1 MPPLRATVDR
11 RHGFATD
18 GSGIGLCLSPGDYDN
33 GFRPRIPCRGPLEA
47 VRSSPQTESHPG
59 RKKVLMSASTPRFS
73 GTVSGSA
80 KTTRSVRGP
89 FAELI
94 ARLWSHVL
102 AGIALAAVLAVVAG
116 LLAAELMPRGPI
128 TSTQAI
134 ELMLL
139 GLVTGAVSGFAMRSR
154 WAMVVASLLFVA
166 AFEFGRRGTDG
177 PTVDGIVLD
186 NTFGVLALIVGRG
199 PLALF
204 GLFSIIMGV
213 LYGTALARRLSPN
226 QNGIDHRGAGFYLR
240 RGGAALATVALV
252 GLAILVLLPAS
263 TPPVRGENGQPL
275 PGGISELTRVTLG
288 GHEQSITIRGAS
300 PDLPVMLW
308 LAGGPGQTDLP
319 YTRLFFDE
327 LAQDVIIVN
336 WDQRGA
342 GKSYP
347 ALDPTSTW
355 TLEQAIADTAEL
367 TNYLRD
373 RFDEEKIYLA
383 GESWGTT
390 LGVMTVQQHPDL
402 FYAWIGSG
410 QMVDQ
415 LETDRMIYQGLQTYA
430 EQEGDSS
437 LAAELEAMG
446 PPPYP
451 TVFDYGYILT
461 QYDKL
466 IPDYDPPA
474 AYEAIGNNT
483 GVGPFGILAEEYT
496 FIERFSVLR
505 GLMDMFAVMYP
516 QLQEVN
522 FRVDVPNLAV
532 PIYLFQGEYELEARD
547 DLARE
552 WFGMVDA
559 PAKTLYTIENAGHST
574 VLEGFETFHQVMV
587 EVILPAT
594 YPTAS

>member
-1 MPPLRATVDR
+1 
-11 RHGFATD
+11 
-18 GSGIGLCLSPGDYDN
+18 
-33 GFRPRIPCRGPLEA
+33 
-47 VRSSPQTESHPG
+47 
-59 RKKVLMSASTPRFS
+59 MSASTPRFS
-73 GTVSGSA
+73 TTSPGSA
-80 KTTRSVRGP
+80 ASSLGDHRPG
-89 FAELI
+89 
-94 ARLWSHVL
+94 
-102 AGIALAAVLAVVAG
+102 AG
-116 LLAAELMPRGPI
+116 LLAAVWSHALAGIVLTGGVAAVAGLIVAELMPRGPI

-134 ELMLL
+134 VLL
-139 GLVTGAVSGFAMRSR
+139 VIGLVTGLLSGVAMRSR
-154 WAMVVASLLFVA
+154 WAMVVASLFFVA
-166 AFEFGRRGTDG
+166 AFEVGRRGTDG

-199 PLALF
+199 PLVLF
-204 GLFSIIMGV
+204 GLFPIIMGV
-213 LYGTALARRLSPN
+213 VYGTALARRMTPN
-226 QNGIDHRGAGFYLR
+226 RRPDEQRGAGFYVR
-240 RGGAALATVALV
+240 RGGAALATA
-252 GLAILVLLPAS
+252 GLIGLLILVLLPAS
-263 TPPVRGENGQPL
+263 TPAVLGEGGQPV
-275 PGGISELTRVTLG
+275 PGGIAEMTSVPIG
-288 GHEQSITIRGAS
+288 GHDQWITIRGAS

-319 YTRLFFDE
+319 YTRLFLDE

-367 TNYLRD
+367 TDYLRD

-390 LGVMTVQQHPDL
+390 LGVRTVQRHPDL

-415 LETDRMIYQGLQTYA
+415 LETDTMIYLGLQNYA
-430 EQEGDSS
+430 EKEGDTS
-437 LAAELEAMG
+437 LASELESMG

-474 AYEAIGNNT
+474 AYEAIGNDT
-483 GVGPFGILAEEYT
+483 GVGPFGIMAEEYT

-516 QLQEVN
+516 QLQEVD
-522 FRVDVPNLAV
+522 FRVDVPSLDV

-547 DLARE
+547 TLARE
-552 WFGMVDA
+552 WFATVDA
-559 PAKTLYTIENAGHST
+559 PAKTIYTIDNAGHAT

-594 YPTAS
+594 YPTAT